1 MGTILVKSSVGELE
15 RRQLPESASVLLDV
29 IRFFS
34 ALLVVIGHTTIG
46 EFHGGVKDR
55 RILGDIA
62 VPIFFVLSGF
72 VIRFVTRTRET
83 TAKEYFI
90 DRASRIYSVVLPAL
104 AFTLLVSAICY
115 SVDAERFVREGWT
128 ATFGHP
134 ALRILFNLIFV
145 SQAWGLNSTPFI
157 NLPFWS
163 LGYECVYYVLF
174 GIAIFASGWRRVAGL
189 ALIAVA
195 IGPPVMFLLP
205 VWWVGCWVYDLYE
218 IVRRSVLRKVLLGL
232 FGVYA
237 AVAGGL
243 ALVGNAPLLFAP
255 LRLFWRIVRV
265 PNPLRLLHVPE
276 GRASMFAVA
285 VGIYCAVLLFF
296 LLLAVDGVAIARGSR
311 WTRQVRRVADGTFA
325 IYLMHYPFLVLVYF
339 LGWFRF
345 GHIVANSLVVAG
357 IVVVLIAAAV
367 PIDGLKRWMR
377 IRLRQEIVGRLNT
390 DFH

>member
-1 MGTILVKSSVGELE
+1 MGTILVKSSVGKLE

-29 IRFFS
+29 IRFAA
-34 ALLVVIGHTTIG
+34 ALLVVVAHATHV

-55 RILGDIA
+55 EILGDIA
-62 VPIFFVLSGF
+62 VPVFFVLSGF

-115 SVDAERFVREGWT
+115 FRDPGRFVREGWT
-128 ATFGHP
+128 VSFGHP
-134 ALRILFNLIFV
+134 VLRILFNLIFV
-145 SQAWGLNSTPFI
+145 SQAWGLNSVPFI
-157 NLPFWS
+157 NSPFWS

-174 GIAIFASGWRRVAGL
+174 GIALFASGWRRVAGL

-205 VWWVGCWVYDLYE
+205 VWWVGCWIYDLYE

-237 AVAGGL
+237 AIAGGL

-255 LRLFWRIVRV
+255 LRLFWRIVKV

-296 LLLAVDGVAIARGSR
+296 LLLAVDGVTIARGSW

-345 GHIVANSLVVAG
+345 GHMVANSLVVAG

-377 IRLRQEIVGRLNT
+377 RRLRQGIVGRLNT
-390 DFH
+390 DVH